1 MWRAGTAIYPYW
13 YAIRQYPSAALPAP
27 PSAALPRLTRMPAA
41 TPGPGAGR
49 YAPSPSGD
57 LHLGNLRTAILAWV
71 LARRTGRAFH
81 LRVEDLD
88 RVQEGAAQRQLED
101 LAALGLDWDGEVVR
115 QSERGA
121 DHEAAIGSLTAQGL
135 VYECYCTRR
144 EILEAPSAPHAP
156 PGAYPGTCRDLSSP
170 EREAGRERMRELRRE
185 PALRLRAEVTE
196 WSVQD
201 FWEGEVRGAVD
212 DLVLR
217 RGDGVVAYNLA
228 VVVDDAA
235 AGVDQVA
242 RGDDLL
248 SSAPRQ
254 AHLAHLL
261 HLPEPTYAHV
271 PLALNT
277 AGARLAKRDGAVTLR
292 DRLAAGESAADV
304 VERIGD
310 SLGVP
315 DCRSAADLLEA
326 WDPAG
331 MSRRPWVVDLP
342 T

>member
-1 MWRAGTAIYPYW
+1 
-13 YAIRQYPSAALPAP
+13 
-27 PSAALPRLTRMPAA
+27 
-41 TPGPGAGR
+41 
-49 YAPSPSGD
+49 
-57 LHLGNLRTAILAWV
+57 
-71 LARRTGRAFH
+71 
-81 LRVEDLD
+81 
-88 RVQEGAAQRQLED
+88 
-101 LAALGLDWDGEVVR
+101 
-115 QSERGA
+115 
-121 DHEAAIGSLTAQGL
+121 
-135 VYECYCTRR
+135 
-144 EILEAPSAPHAP
+144 
-156 PGAYPGTCRDLSSP
+156 
-170 EREAGRERMRELRRE
+170 MRELRRE

-201 FWEGEVRGAVD
+201 LWEGEVRGTVD

-235 AGVDQVA
+235 AGVDQVV

-261 HLPEPTYAHV
+261 GLPEPTYAHV

-292 DRLAAGESAADV
+292 DRLTAGESAADV

-310 SLGVP
+310 SLGAP
-315 DCRSAADLLEA
+315 GCRSAADLLES

-342 T
+342 A

>member
-1 MWRAGTAIYPYW
+1 V
-13 YAIRQYPSAALPAP
+13 
-27 PSAALPRLTRMPAA
+27 
-41 TPGPGAGR
+41 
-49 YAPSPSGD
+49 
-57 LHLGNLRTAILAWV
+57 LAWA
-71 LARRTGRAFH
+71 LARRTDRAFH
-81 LRVEDLD
+81 LRIEDLD
-88 RVQEGAAQRQLED
+88 RVQEGAAERQLED
-101 LAALGLDWDGEVVR
+101 LAALGLDWDGEVVH
-115 QSERGA
+115 QSARGA
-121 DHEAAIGSLTAQGL
+121 DHAAAVALLERRGL

-156 PGAYPGTCRDLSSP
+156 PGAYPGTCRDLSP
-170 EREAGRERMRELRRE
+170 AAREAGRARMRELRRE
-185 PALRLRAEVTE
+185 PALRLRAEVTS
-196 WSVQD
+196 WRVRD
-201 FWEGEVRGAVD
+201 LWAGEVEGAVD

-235 AGVDQVA
+235 VGVDQVA

-261 HLPEPTYAHV
+261 GLPEPGYAHV

-292 DRLAAGESAADV
+292 DRLARGESAADV

-310 SLGVP
+310 SLGIAG
-315 DCRSAADLLEA
+315 CRSATDVLARWEPSGLV
-326 WDPAG
+326 
-331 MSRRPWVVDLP
+331 RRPWIVDLP
-342 T
+342 A